1 MGSTTGAVCTVTT
14 VTILPVGGLQP
25 AADHDAHHRSRP
37 PQPTYCGRPRTCASK
52 RVVGGSFCSTSFV
65 HSPARRSCRLWTAS
79 WVPWRRRHDVLMA
92 IAVLDAAA
100 EWRAPLIAL
109 AESQDDVVS
118 RRQLAR
124 LDVSRHQ
131 VSSRVRCHRWQFAGH
146 QVVVL
151 HPGPLT
157 ARQRRWAAVLSF
169 PGLAALAGL
178 TAAIEHGLTGFE
190 SEAIHVVVRAG
201 TRVATLPG
209 LIVHLSR
216 RFAPGDLHPTRK
228 PPQVRVDRA
237 LVDAAAW
244 SATPR
249 GACAILAA
257 AVQQRLTTVPRLADQ
272 LDRAGQIRHCAV
284 LAAVLRDIDGGSQSL
299 AEIDF
304 YRLCRRF
311 RLPPPQRQRLRVD
324 ARGRR
329 RYLDADFGNV
339 VVEVDGALHLR
350 PLDWW
355 ADMARQNELAI
366 DGRRVLRFP
375 SLVIRTQPQV
385 VAEQLRRALP
395 AS

>member
-1 MGSTTGAVCTVTT
+1 VDSELGALSTPPPGSTDRSSAA
-14 VTILPVGGLQP
+14 VGG
-25 AADHDAHHRSRP
+25 RP
-37 PQPTYCGRPRTCASK
+37 E
-52 RVVGGSFCSTSFV
+52 
-65 HSPARRSCRLWTAS
+65 L
-79 WVPWRRRHDVLMA
+79 
-92 IAVLDAAA
+92 
-100 EWRAPLIAL
+100 
-109 AESQDDVVS
+109 
-118 RRQLAR
+118 
-124 LDVSRHQ
+124 
-131 VSSRVRCHRWQFAGH
+131 
-146 QVVVL
+146 
-151 HPGPLT
+151 
-157 ARQRRWAAVLSF
+157 
-169 PGLAALAGL
+169 GLAALAGL
-178 TAAIEHGLTGFE
+178 TAAIEHGPTGFE

-201 TRVATLPG
+201 TRGATLPG

-249 GACAILAA
+249 RACAILAA

>member
-1 MGSTTGAVCTVTT
+1 MDSELG
-14 VTILPVGGLQP
+14 
-25 AADHDAHHRSRP
+25 
-37 PQPTYCGRPRTCASK
+37 
-52 RVVGGSFCSTSFV
+52 
-65 HSPARRSCRLWTAS
+65 
-79 WVPWRRRHDVLMA
+79 PWRRRHDVLMA

-118 RRQLAR
+118 RRQLAG

-201 TRVATLPG
+201 TRVPTLPG

-249 GACAILAA
+249 RACAILAA

-304 YRLCRRF
+304 FRLCRRF

>member
-25 AADHDAHHRSRP
+25 AADHRSRP
-37 PQPTYCGRPRTCASK
+37 TAADHRGRPRTCASK
-52 RVVGGSFCSTSFV
+52 RVAGGSFCSTSFV

-209 LIVHLSR
+209 LI
-216 RFAPGDLHPTRK
+216 
-228 PPQVRVDRA
+228 
-237 LVDAAAW
+237 
-244 SATPR
+244 
-249 GACAILAA
+249 
-257 AVQQRLTTVPRLADQ
+257 AV
-272 LDRAGQIRHCAV
+272 
-284 LAAVLRDIDGGSQSL
+284 S
-299 AEIDF
+299 
-304 YRLCRRF
+304 Y
-311 RLPPPQRQRLRVD
+311 
-324 ARGRR
+324 
-329 RYLDADFGNV
+329 
-339 VVEVDGALHLR
+339 
-350 PLDWW
+350 
-355 ADMARQNELAI
+355 
-366 DGRRVLRFP
+366 
-375 SLVIRTQPQV
+375 
-385 VAEQLRRALP
+385 
-395 AS
+395 